1 MLTDDL
7 TGRTALVTGAT
18 SGIGKAT
25 AVALAVHGARVLVAG
40 RDKERGDA
48 VVAALRA
55 AGGQAD
61 FLSGDLQDG
70 ASAKDLAHRAMD
82 AANGQI
88 DVLVNNAGWG
98 TLAPTPGFD
107 ETTFDAVFGTNLKAP
122 FYLVGEIAPTMA
134 ERGKGSIINVSTM
147 AAEMGVPGMA
157 VYGASKA
164 ALNLLT
170 LSWAAE
176 FGPKGVRV
184 NSVSPGTVRTP
195 SVEPLGEVLDQ
206 MGAQS
211 PSGYVAE
218 PEEIATVIAFLASD
232 AASYVQGTVLNVDGG
247 RSAV

>member
-1 MLTDDL
+1 MVTDDL

>member
-1 MLTDDL
+1 MVTDDL

-48 VVAALRA
+48 VVAAIRA

-107 ETTFDAVFGTNLKAP
+107 EARFDAVFGTNLKAP

>member
-1 MLTDDL
+1 MVTDDL

-48 VVAALRA
+48 VVAAIRA

-107 ETTFDAVFGTNLKAP
+107 EATFDAVFGTNLKAP

-176 FGPKGVRV
+176 FGPEGVRV

-211 PSGYVAE
+211 PSGYVAK